1 MPSSMTMRVLAYAML
16 CYGALVSA
24 VAAQPGNQVGFLN
37 SGQTATLDCHGGAAQ
52 IMGSA
57 NVLTI
62 SGKCSALNVAGSGN
76 RISIEFAPGSA
87 ISLAGS
93 QNAISW
99 TSTDG
104 KPPKISVVGSGNTL
118 TPPIS

>member
-1 MPSSMTMRVLAYAML
+1 MRDLAYAML

-24 VAAQPGNQVGFLN
+24 VAAQAGNQVRFLK
-37 SGQTATLDCHGGAAQ
+37 SGQTATLDCLGGAAQ
-52 IMGSA
+52 ILGSA

-62 SGKCSALNVAGSGN
+62 SGKCSALHVAGSGN
-76 RISIEFAPGSA
+76 RITIEFASDST

-93 QNAISW
+93 KNAISW

-104 KPPKISVVGSGNTL
+104 KPPKISVAGSGNTL
-118 TPPIS
+118 TPPIK